1 MRKLVPLLVAAAAVL
16 LLAAPGSA
24 HAAGVK
30 PVMPAYAGTCGLPKA
45 TPLWMDFGWPDFLN
59 EFGRPGVILSGSS
72 GGWPAA
78 VRATG
83 AATVYWDMHLN
94 ARVGQPTTPA
104 DPSTIVDKANRLYD
118 YAVQEMGCTTPVIIE
133 NELFGANLPT
143 PWSNTNAQYR
153 QNVLTFLQQLAARGA
168 FPMLLINS
176 DPYTGNDAAAWWQQ
190 VASVSDL
197 IREAY
202 IPATVLAP
210 KGPII
215 ANRMLRTE
223 YRGDVKELTS
233 IGIPPQRIG
242 LITTMATTVG
252 FGGRNG
258 LQSAEDWF
266 DVVKWQALSMREVAA
281 ETGISTLWSW
291 GWGEWSKPEQDP
303 AKHAAACVWLWAR
316 NPSLCNGPAAAG
328 KGFDASRTEGQILLS
343 PGLQCRIGSLAIS
356 NDSIQ
361 RLQLVTG
368 DRDTAYTAIFARFA
382 ESQAA
387 PVHERQILAAESA
400 IVATRFGGSRSAYL
414 AALAAAHANLP
425 IARAIIGDEL
435 RRAAV
440 EATLSVPAPSASAIQ
455 TFYSSYPDLDV
466 RVVAAK
472 PAPRWLGGRTRGIAI
487 ADLAPDAIFKLKQSS
502 SVRTPLGTYRVT
514 PLGDAEPLG
523 SLPLA
528 EVRPAIA
535 AALRSFAQRDAYE
548 RWSEQRQRALLGTT
562 ICARDDLPQP
572 ATIDLSTYLPFLAL
586 EP

>member
-1 MRKLVPLLVAAAAVL
+1 VRKLAPVIAVAAALV
-16 LLAAPGSA
+16 LAAPGSP
-24 HAAGVK
+24 HAAGVN
-30 PVMPAYAGTCGLPKA
+30 PVMPAYAGTCGLPRT
-45 TPLWMDFGWPDFLN
+45 TPLWMDFGWPDFAQI
-59 EFGRPGVILSGSS
+59 FGRPGVILSGSS

-78 VRATG
+78 MRATG
-83 AATVYWDMHLN
+83 ADTVYWDMHLN

-118 YAVQEMGCTTPVIIE
+118 YAVQEMGCSTPVIIE

-143 PWSNTNAQYR
+143 PWSDTNAQYR

-176 DPYTGNDAAAWWQQ
+176 DPYTGNDAAVWWQQ
-190 VASVSDL
+190 VASVSDI

-215 ANRMLRTE
+215 ANRILRTE
-223 YRGDVKELTS
+223 YRDDIAQLTS

-242 LITTMATTVG
+242 LITTMATTIG

-258 LQSAEDWF
+258 LQPAQDWF

-316 NPSLCNGPAAAG
+316 NPHLCDGPAVAG

-343 PGLQCRIGSLAIS
+343 PGMQCRIGKLGIS

-382 ESQAA
+382 ENLA
-387 PVHERQILAAESA
+387 VHVSPRRVITAERAL
-400 IVATRFGGSRSAYL
+400 VASHFGGSRSAYL
-414 AALAAAHANLP
+414 AALRSAHASLP
-425 IARAIIGDEL
+425 IARAIIADEL
-435 RRAAV
+435 RRDDV
-440 EATLSVPAPSASAIQ
+440 EATLRVPAPNGSAVQ
-455 TFYSSYPDLDV
+455 NFYTSYPDLSV
-466 RVVAAK
+466 REVRAK
-472 PAPRWLGGRTRGIAI
+472 PAPSWLGGRTRGLAI
-487 ADLAPDAIFKLKQSS
+487 SDIAPDAVFRLKRTA
-502 SVRTPLGTYRVT
+502 SVGTPLGSYRVA
-514 PLGDAEPLG
+514 PLGDAVPLG
-523 SLPLA
+523 SIPLSEA
-528 EVRPAIA
+528 RPAIVS
-535 AALRSFAQRDAYE
+535 ALRTFAQRDAYE
-548 RWSEQRQRALLGTT
+548 RWSEQRQRALLGST